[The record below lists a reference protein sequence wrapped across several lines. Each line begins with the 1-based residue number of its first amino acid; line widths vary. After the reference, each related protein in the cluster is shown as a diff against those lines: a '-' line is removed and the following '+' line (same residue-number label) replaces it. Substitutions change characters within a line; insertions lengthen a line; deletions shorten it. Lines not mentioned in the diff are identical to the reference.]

1 MRYHA
6 LIPAAGTGVRFGGGG
21 SPKQYWPL
29 EGKPVLLHAIERLA
43 ATLPL
48 HRTYVAI
55 ATQDPWFDHA
65 IGVRPGVTVLRC
77 GGETRA
83 QTVRNALRAISDADG
98 DDWIVVHDAVRPCID
113 AVSLLRLKDELGDD
127 AIGGLLAV
135 PVVGTLKRADH
146 NGRSIRTEPR
156 DGLWRAQTPQ
166 MFRYRVLCD
175 ALDRPGAEQS
185 TDEAQAIEACGAQP
199 RLIAGSTTNIKITY
213 PDDLKL
219 AAAILAMRA

>member
-1 MRYHA
+1 M
-6 LIPAAGTGVRFGGGG
+6 
-21 SPKQYWPL
+21 
-29 EGKPVLLHAIERLA
+29 
-43 ATLPL
+43 
-48 HRTYVAI
+48 
-55 ATQDPWFDHA
+55 
-65 IGVRPGVTVLRC
+65 TVLRC

-166 MFRYRVLCD
+166 MFCYRVLCD